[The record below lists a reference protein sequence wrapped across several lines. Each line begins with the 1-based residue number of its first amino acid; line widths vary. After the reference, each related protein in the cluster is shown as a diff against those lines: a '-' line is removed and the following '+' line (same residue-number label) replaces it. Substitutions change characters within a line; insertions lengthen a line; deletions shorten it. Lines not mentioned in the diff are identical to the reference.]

1 MPDLPDNSDRWAD
14 AERLFHEALDQP
26 AQARI
31 EFLNRAC
38 GADTEM
44 RREVE
49 SLLGHHSVGDSLL
62 ERPALAH
69 AGWIAPAWTAGTV
82 VGSYRI
88 VERLGGGGMGEVFRA
103 RDTRLGRDVALK
115 TVAPAQ
121 DPSYLERLRR
131 EARVLASLN
140 HPNVATLYGIEESD
154 GAFALAMELVE
165 GETLTQRMAKS
176 RMKPADFL
184 AIAIEIAEAVEAAHR
199 RDVIH
204 RDLKPGNVMITRA
217 GKVKVLD
224 FGLAK
229 RSEGVSGHPDDA
241 TQTAA
246 PTSAGTVLGTVGYMS
261 PEQAEGRDV
270 DSRSD
275 IFSFVDR
282 AEGLQR

>member
-1 MPDLPDNSDRWAD
+1 MPDLPDNSKRWA
-14 AERLFHEALDQP
+14 AVERLFHEALDQP
-26 AQARI
+26 ADARV

-38 GADTEM
+38 GGDTEM

-49 SLLGHHSVGDSLL
+49 SLLDHHGTGDSLL
-62 ERPALAH
+62 ERPAMAH
-69 AGWIAPAWTAGTV
+69 AGLIVPAPAWTAGTV

-88 VERLGGGGMGEVFRA
+88 VERLAVGGMGEVFRA

-115 TVAPAQ
+115 TVASAQ

-165 GETLTQRMAKS
+165 GDTLTQRMAKG
-176 RMKPADFL
+176 RIKLADSL
-184 AIAIEIAEAVEAAHR
+184 AIAIQIAEAVEAAHR
-199 RDVIH
+199 KGVIH
-204 RDLKPGNVMITRA
+204 RDLKPGNVMINRA

-229 RSEGVSGHPDDA
+229 RAEGVKRPTGRSYADRIAHHCRHGSGNGGVHVP
-241 TQTAA
+241 
-246 PTSAGTVLGTVGYMS
+246 
-261 PEQAEGRDV
+261 
-270 DSRSD
+270 
-275 IFSFVDR
+275 
-282 AEGLQR
+282 